1 MKRSTRI
8 WGVVAGVFVLALAV
22 LAVLP
27 LLFHDR
33 IEQRVKAEVN
43 RSVAARVDW
52 RHAGLSF
59 FRHFPNLT
67 LTLDELTTVGVGRFA
82 TDTLAAVRHVDA
94 VVDVTTVLRNLLSSS
109 PVVVRAIELNQ
120 PRLSLIKLPDGTANW
135 DITKK
140 TDTTKAQPPGKT
152 MAVSLKRFEISDGAV
167 ALDNQQARLKAVLS
181 GYSQSLSGDFSR
193 KNVAIQTRA
202 AADTVSVSFG
212 GVPYLNRVKLSL
224 TSDAQADLAAK
235 SYTLKGT
242 ELRLNDLRLDVA
254 GSARSAGKEL
264 GLDLAFQAPST
275 NFRSILSLVPA
286 IYAHDFARI
295 KTRGTFAFTGR
306 IKGEYGD
313 SAFPAFALNAKVN
326 DAAFQYPDLPLP
338 ARSIFLDLSL
348 SNPGGSADRTV
359 ANLDRFH
366 LLLGSNPVD
375 ASAVLRTPLSDP
387 DVNLRVKGK
396 VDLADVRQTLKLDG
410 IDQLTGTIAADAA
423 VRARMSSVDRKQYD
437 KVAASG
443 SMDVAGLTVRGQAL
457 PHPLAIRQAS
467 LRLAPQ
473 RAELTSFTGSV
484 GSSDLEA
491 KGTLDNLIAYAFRD
505 DTLQGTATLR
515 SRRFNLDEWRSG
527 KGDLQ
532 IIPVPPKIDCTL
544 NATIDTLTYD
554 KLTMAN
560 ARGEL
565 RIKDQRVVL
574 EDFRVNTLGGAIA
587 VSGSYDTKI
596 PTKPAFD
603 VGLKMVKLN
612 IPAAF
617 QTFATVQKLAPVAK
631 YASGQFTTDLHLS
644 GDLGKDMM
652 PIFSGLSGKGTLQT
666 SNVALHDFPGMNKI
680 VDVTKLQIL
689 DNPTMQAI
697 RTAFQIK
704 DGRLL
709 LQPFDVKLGAVT
721 MSVAGS
727 NGIDQSLEY
736 RLGLKVPRS
745 ALGAG
750 ANQAI
755 ASLASKTGPAGL
767 NLSAAPEIPLGIQ
780 LTGTVT
786 NPTVKADIGNLT
798 SEVTQGVQ
806 QAAKQVVTQKI
817 DSAALRAL
825 QTAEQQAAHIRQQ
838 AQALADKVKA
848 EGYRQADSLTE
859 KAGGNPLLQ
868 AAAKP
873 AADELRRQSD
883 NKATDILREAGQRAD
898 SLVSAARHQVSD
910 TAQ

>member
-8 WGVVAGVFVLALAV
+8 WSTVAGLFVLVLAL

-67 LTLDELTTVGVGRFA
+67 LTLDDLTTLGVGRFQ
-82 TDTLAAVRHVDA
+82 TDTLAAVRHLG
-94 VVDVTTVLRNLLSSS
+94 VVVEVTSVVRNLLSGS
-109 PVVVRAIELNQ
+109 PVVVRAVELNQ
-120 PRLSLIKLPDGTANW
+120 PRLSLIKLPDGSANW
-135 DITKK
+135 DITRK
-140 TDTTKAQPPGKT
+140 TDTTKTQSGKAL
-152 MAVSLKRFEISDGAV
+152 AVSLKRFEISGGAV
-167 ALDNQQARLKAVLS
+167 ALDNQQARLTAVLN
-181 GYSQSLSGDFSR
+181 GYSQSLSGDFSQ

-202 AADTVSVSFG
+202 GADSVSVSFG
-212 GVPYLNRVKLSL
+212 GVPYLNRVKLTL
-224 TSDAQADLAAK
+224 TSNLQADLATK
-235 SYTLKGT
+235 SYTLRDT
-242 ELRLNDLRLDVA
+242 ELQLNDLALDLA
-254 GSARSAGKEL
+254 GSARSIGKEL
-264 GLDLAFQAPST
+264 NLNLAFKAPST
-275 NFRSILSLVPA
+275 NVRSILSLVPA
-286 IYAHDFARI
+286 IYAHDFGKLKA
-295 KTRGTFAFTGR
+295 RGTFALAGQVKGR
-306 IKGEYGD
+306 YGD
-313 SAFPAFALNAKVN
+313 SAFPAFGVNAKVT

-348 SNPGGSADRTV
+348 NNPGGSVDSTV
-359 ANLDRFH
+359 ATLDRFH

-396 VDLADVRQTLKLDG
+396 VDLADVRRTLKFEG

-423 VRARMSSVDRKQYD
+423 VRTRMSAVDRKQYD

-443 SMDVAGLTVRGQAL
+443 SIDVAGLTMSGKTL

-473 RAELTSFTGSV
+473 RAELSSFTGSV

-491 KGTLDNLIAYAFRD
+491 KGTLDNLLTYAFRD
-505 DTLQGTATLR
+505 DTLRGTAAVR
-515 SRRFNLDEWRSG
+515 SRRFDLDEWRSG

-532 IIPVPPKIDCTL
+532 IIPVPAKIDFAL
-544 NATIDTLTYD
+544 DATIDTLSYD
-554 KLTMAN
+554 KLTMVD
-560 ARGEL
+560 ARGKL

-574 EDFRVNTLGGAIA
+574 DNFRMNTLGGEIA

-603 VGLKMVKLN
+603 VGLTMVRVN

-617 QTFATVQKLAPVAK
+617 QAFTTVQKFAPVAK
-631 YASGQFTTDLHLS
+631 YASGQVTTDLHLS
-644 GDLGKDMM
+644 GDLGKNMM
-652 PIFSGLSGKGTLQT
+652 PVFSALSGKGTLQT

-680 VDVTKLQIL
+680 VDVTKLRIL

-704 DGRLL
+704 GGRLL
-709 LQPFDVKLGAVT
+709 LRPFDVKLAGVT

-727 NGIDQSLEY
+727 NGIDQSLDY
-736 RLGLKVPRS
+736 QLGLKVPGS
-745 ALGAG
+745 ALGGG
-750 ANQAI
+750 ATEAI
-755 ASLASKTGPAGL
+755 ASLASKAGQAGI
-767 NLSAAPEIPLGIQ
+767 NLSAASEIPLGIQ

-786 NPTVKADIGNLT
+786 NPTIKADVGSVT
-798 SEVTQGVQ
+798 SSVTQGVQ
-806 QAAKQVVTQKI
+806 QAATKAVTQKI
-817 DSAALRAL
+817 DSAALRAV
-825 QTAEQQAAHIRQQ
+825 QAAEQQAAQIRQQ

-848 EGYRQADSLTE
+848 EGYRQADSLTA

-873 AADELRRQSD
+873 AADELRRQTD
-883 NKATDILREAGQRAD
+883 DKATDILREARQRAD
-898 SLVSAARHQVSD
+898 SLVSAARQQVND
-910 TAQ
+910 TAR